1 MSAPLVSVVIATRNR
16 PRLLR
21 LALASVAAQ
30 KDMPAGAVEAVVVN
44 DGGTDL
50 TAELANAAA
59 AGLRVQP
66 VVLQARR
73 GLPAARNAGIDVA
86 RGEFLAFLDDDD
98 VFLPGHLHAALQ
110 VLGSGDADAAY
121 TTCLISPV
129 RIDPAQPAP
138 EVGVSSGYPF
148 DPGLLSV
155 ANYIPVHS
163 AVLRRPAS
171 ASARFDQELAA
182 LEDWDFWLR
191 LSRDYGYRFVHVAE
205 PTVVYHRIPG
215 QASMCGSTVSDAAA
229 LGGFGT
235 LVQQLWRRWPA
246 APPRRP
252 ARRWRGVVARGAG
265 WGGRRWPAA
274 SPRADRFRAYIGVMY
289 WHAFSLLAT
298 GRPLADLY
306 FQHCLRLLADAWPG
320 AGAEDGLIDRIRHA
334 VQGDPDAA
342 DAA

>member
-30 KDMPAGAVEAVVVN
+30 EDMPAGAVEAVVVN

-138 EVGVSSGYPF
+138 EVGVSNGYPF

-171 ASARFDQELAA
+171 ASVRFDQELAA

-191 LSRDYGYRFVHVAE
+191 LSRDYGYRFVHVAV

-229 LGGFGT
+229 LGGFGA
-235 LVQQLWRRWPA
+235 LVQQLW
-246 APPRRP
+246 
-252 ARRWRGVVARGAG
+252 
-265 WGGRRWPAA
+265 RRWPAA

-306 FQHCLRLLADAWPG
+306 FQHCLRLLADAWTG

-334 VQGDPDAA
+334 VQGDPGAA

>member
-1 MSAPLVSVVIATRNR
+1 MVSVVIASRNR

-21 LALASVAAQ
+21 LALASVTAQ
-30 KDMPAGAVEAVVVN
+30 KNMPSGTVEAVVVN

-50 TAELANAAA
+50 AAELASAAA
-59 AGLRVQP
+59 AGLQVQP
-66 VVLQARR
+66 VVLPVRR

-129 RIDPAQPAP
+129 RINPARPAP
-138 EVGVSSGYPF
+138 EVPVSIGYPF

-163 AVLRRPAS
+163 AVLRRP

-229 LGGFGT
+229 PDGFGA
-235 LVQQLWRRWPA
+235 LVQQLWRRWPTASAKA
-246 APPRRP
+246 A
-252 ARRWRGVVARGAG
+252 
-265 WGGRRWPAA
+265 
-274 SPRADRFRAYIGVMY
+274 RFRAYVGVMY

-306 FQHCLRLLADAWPG
+306 FQRCLRILADAW
-320 AGAEDGLIDRIRHA
+320 ADAEAEDGLIDRIRHA
-334 VQGDPDAA
+334 VQGDPVDA